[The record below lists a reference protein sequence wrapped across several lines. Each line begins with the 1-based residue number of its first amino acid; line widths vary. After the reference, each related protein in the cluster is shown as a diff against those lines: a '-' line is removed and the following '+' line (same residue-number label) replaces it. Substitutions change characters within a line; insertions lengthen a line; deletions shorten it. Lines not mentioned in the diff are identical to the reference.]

1 MSIELQTD
9 PDLDLHIELST
20 TFLQQV
26 VGVVAQHVGDDRV
39 VGEICVR
46 ICGAAESRD
55 LNAQYRGKD
64 SPTNVLSFPAEIAVP
79 ECVLLG
85 DLAICWPVVLDEAQQ
100 QQKAPRDH
108 FVHLFVHGVL
118 HLLGMDHEEESE
130 AQTMEA
136 LEVRILSQ
144 LGIADPY

>member
-9 PDLDLHIELST
+9 PHLDLQIELSAA
-20 TFLQQV
+20 FLQQA
-26 VGVVAQHVGDDRV
+26 VGAIAQHVGDDRV

-46 ICGAAESRD
+46 ICGAAESRG

-64 SPTNVLSFPAEIAVP
+64 SPTNVLSFPAEMDVP
-79 ECVLLG
+79 ACELLG

-100 QQKAPRDH
+100 QEKDPRDH